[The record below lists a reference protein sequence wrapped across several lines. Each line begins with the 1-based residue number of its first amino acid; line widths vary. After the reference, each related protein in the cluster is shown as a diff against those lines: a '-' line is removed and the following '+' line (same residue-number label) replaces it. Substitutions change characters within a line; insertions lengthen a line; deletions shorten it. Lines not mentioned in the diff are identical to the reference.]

1 MNVKRTLRHMQRVV
15 AFGEVMLRLS
25 PPGYLRLLQ
34 TQVLERTFGGA
45 ELNVAV
51 SLAQFGVEAAFVT
64 KLPQND
70 IAQACINEIR
80 GLGVDTR
87 SVMRGGDRMG
97 VYFVEKGAA
106 QRSSTVLY
114 DRAGSAIAE
123 ALPDEWDWD
132 QILSGAGLLHLTGIT
147 PALSANAAQATKD
160 AAIAA
165 RTRGVRTVCD
175 LNYRSKLWTEEAAGK
190 IMAEIL
196 PYIDYAVISPH
207 DARML
212 FGIEGG
218 NSSEVAVKLIER
230 FGFTGVATTQRD
242 SHSASRNAW
251 SGMFYT
257 EGEAYVSPHYEI
269 DDIIDRVGGGD
280 AFTAGLIY
288 GLVTGLTPQET
299 VDFAAAAS
307 CLKHSIPGDFN
318 LISKAEVETLLSG
331 DGSGR
336 VRR

>member
-1 MNVKRTLRHMQRVV
+1 MQRVV

-34 TQVLERTFGGA
+34 AQTLERTFGGA

-51 SLAQFGVEAAFVT
+51 SLAQFGIEAAFVT

-70 IAQACINEIR
+70 IAQACINEAR

-87 SVMRGGDRMG
+87 HILRGGDRMG

-123 ALPDEWDWD
+123 ASPEEWDWNT
-132 QILSGAGLLHLTGIT
+132 ILSKATLLHVTGIT
-147 PALSANAAQATKD
+147 PALSPNAAQATRD
-160 AAIAA
+160 ALTAA
-165 RTRGVRTVCD
+165 RAENIRTVCD
-175 LNYRSKLWTEEAAGK
+175 INYRSKLWTPEAAGRT
-190 IMAEIL
+190 MAEML
-196 PYIDYAVISPH
+196 PLVDYAVIGTE
-207 DARML
+207 DARAL
-212 FGIEGG
+212 FGITGD
-218 NSSEVAVKLIER
+218 SPTHVAEQLTER
-230 FGFTGVATTQRD
+230 FGFTGVATTRRD
-242 SHSASRNAW
+242 SHSASHNTW

-257 EGEAYVSPHYEI
+257 GKHTYISQQYEI
-269 DDIIDRVGGGD
+269 NDIVDRVGGGD

-288 GLVTGLTPQET
+288 GLVTGLSPQET
-299 VDFAAAAS
+299 VEFAAAAS

-318 LISKAEVETLLSG
+318 LLTRAEVETLVAG